1 MEKTKID
8 FFYNVVVVVIIL
20 LMAMLSSCTS
30 HKQAVCEEYFVTS
43 QALLDTLDSDLH
55 WYQDSE
61 ESTQKLD
68 YYEAIELILYDDK
81 AEENWYKYFN
91 ATEALLIYLD
101 NKCDWT
107 DGFGGDYVIDY
118 QNSRKKMKEL
128 WQE

>member
-20 LMAMLSSCTS
+20 LMAMMSSCTS
-30 HKQAVCEEYFVTS
+30 HKQAVCEKYFVTS

-55 WYQDSE
+55 WYKDDE

-101 NKCDWT
+101 NKYDWT